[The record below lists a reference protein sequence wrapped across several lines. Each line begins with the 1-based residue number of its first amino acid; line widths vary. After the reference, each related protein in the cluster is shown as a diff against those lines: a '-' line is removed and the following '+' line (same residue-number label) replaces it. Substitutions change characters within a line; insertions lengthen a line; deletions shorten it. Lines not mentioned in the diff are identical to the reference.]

1 MKLVIEKGGIKG
13 MEYKVMIVEDDFAI
27 AKLLSSHIEKYGYE
41 TILVRDFD
49 RILDIFL
56 ETNPHLTLIDINL
69 PKYDGYYWCRKI
81 RQISKIP
88 IIIISAR
95 DSEMDQVMGIES
107 GADDYITKPF
117 YYDVVMAKIKSQ
129 LRRCYGILAP
139 NVSEERKLD
148 LEGLILYPERPE
160 LHFNNNSTILT
171 KKEAILAEMLMG
183 VSPMAVSRDTL
194 MEKLWDDQAFIDENT
209 LNVNVARL
217 RKKLQGLG
225 IEKAL
230 ETVRGHGYRL
240 NITWVKKL

>member
-1 MKLVIEKGGIKG
+1 MLL
-13 MEYKVMIVEDDFAI
+13 EDDSAI
-27 AKLLSSHIEKYGYE
+27 AQLLSSHIEKYGYK
-41 TILVRDFD
+41 TIIVKDFD
-49 RILDIFL
+49 RILDIFI
-56 ETNPHLTLIDINL
+56 ESNPDLVLIDINL

-129 LRRCYGILAP
+129 LRRCYGLLAP
-139 NVSEERKLD
+139 DVSEERKLE

-160 LHFNNNSTILT
+160 LHFNNNSTMLT
-171 KKEAILAEMLMG
+171 KKEVILAETLMHM
-183 VSPMAVSRDTL
+183 SPRAVSRDTL
-194 MEKLWDDQAFIDENT
+194 MEKLWDDQAFIDDNT

-217 RKKLQGLG
+217 RKKLQEIG
-225 IEKAL
+225 IEEAL
-230 ETVRGHGYRL
+230 ETVRGHEYRL
-240 NITWVKKL
+240 NVTWGKK